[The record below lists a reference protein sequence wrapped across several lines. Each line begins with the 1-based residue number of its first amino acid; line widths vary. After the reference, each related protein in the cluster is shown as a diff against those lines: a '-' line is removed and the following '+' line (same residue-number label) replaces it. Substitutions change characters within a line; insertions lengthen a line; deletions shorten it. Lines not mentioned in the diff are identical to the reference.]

1 VSTFSSPGLLPNPI
15 DSICLFDIQ
24 SMRKPT
30 KFELDSYPQAIAGNS
45 FFLSTNNGTSLL
57 FEAINDVQIDRVTTG
72 LKGVVSKLVR
82 DIITGDNGWIVQM
95 MTSVGAN
102 VLGVD
107 GSASYAMTNVT
118 DQLVKKTL
126 VEEARVM
133 RRKRRA
139 LC

>member
-30 KFELDSYPQAIAGNS
+30 IFELDSYPQAIAGNS